1 MGTDSTPSKA
11 SHSTY
16 KSCLLIVHQLLSSH
30 SESKHTIN
38 SKYFHLF
45 GQNQRLISKSKWSM
59 LQLSTVGPE
68 GTPPA
73 CGISSMQ
80 CRRKSQVKYNFYL
93 LDRFF

>member
-11 SHSTY
+11 CHSTY

-30 SESKHTIN
+30 SKSKHTI
-38 SKYFHLF
+38 SKYFDLF

-80 CRRKSQVKYNFYL
+80 YRRKSQVKYNFYL